1 MKNWENKTKWII
13 IASLVFMVGT
23 YLYFLSN
30 SVFSVAARRDS
41 EEKIVQLDAEVSA
54 LEANYLGQMS
64 VVNLELVKKLG
75 YTDAANSASFAT
87 RNEPLGLLASN
98 NEI

>member
-13 IASLVFMVGT
+13 IASLVLLVGA
-23 YLYFLSN
+23 YLYFLSS
-30 SVFSVAARRDS
+30 SVSSTAARRDS

-54 LEANYLGQMS
+54 LEASYLGQMS
-64 VVNLELVKKLG
+64 AINLELVKKLG
-75 YTDAANSASFAT
+75 YVDVANSASFAT
-87 RNEPLGLLASN
+87 RNEPAGLLASN

>member
-1 MKNWENKTKWII
+1 MTNWENKTKWIL
-13 IASLVFMVGT
+13 IASLVFLVGT
-23 YLYFLSN
+23 YIYFLSS
-30 SVFSVAARRDS
+30 SVSSVALRRNN

-64 VVNLELVKKLG
+64 GINLELVKKLG
-75 YTDAANSASFAT
+75 YVDAANSASFAT
-87 RNEPLGLLASN
+87 RNQPLGLLASN